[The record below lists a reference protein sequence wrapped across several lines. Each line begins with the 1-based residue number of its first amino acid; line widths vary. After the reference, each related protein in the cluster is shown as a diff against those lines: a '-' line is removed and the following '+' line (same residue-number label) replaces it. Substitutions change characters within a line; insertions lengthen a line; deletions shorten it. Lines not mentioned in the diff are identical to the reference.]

1 MVKRK
6 GHVKRC
12 GHWNKRDISSNS
24 TMKHLMADKK
34 FKEIDIDGN
43 NDISLHEAGNYLVNN
58 TRLKKSATFSLEK
71 EFARMDQNDDGVI
84 SPSEFD
90 ESLSF

>member
-12 GHWNKRDISSNS
+12 GHWNKREISSNS
-24 TMKHLMADKK
+24 TMKHLMANKK

-43 NDISLHEAGNYLVNN
+43 HDISINEASNYLESNA
-58 TRLKKSATFSLEK
+58 RFKKSATFSLEK
-71 EFARMDQNDDGVI
+71 EFAEMDKNNNGII

-90 ESLSF
+90 ESL

>member
-12 GHWNKRDISSNS
+12 GHWNKRETSSNS
-24 TMKHLMADKK
+24 TMKHLKADKK
-34 FKEIDIDGN
+34 FKDIDIDGN
-43 NDISLHEAGNYLVNN
+43 NDISINEASDYLEIN
-58 TRLKKSATFSLEK
+58 TRFKKSATFSLEK
-71 EFARMDQNDDGVI
+71 EFAKMDKNNDGII

-90 ESLSF
+90 DSL

>member
-12 GHWNKRDISSNS
+12 GHWNKREISSNS
-24 TMKHLMADKK
+24 TMKHLMANKK

-43 NDISLHEAGNYLVNN
+43 NDISINEASNYLENN
-58 TRLKKSATFSLEK
+58 TRFKKSATFSVKK
-71 EFARMDQNDDGVI
+71 EFAKMDKNNDGII

-90 ESLSF
+90 ESL